1 LRWRLSRLGMV
12 PLTGHVVEC
21 KCPQA
26 TAEVTPRVM
35 RRAGQLSQMSQ
46 GVRAKNDRAW
56 FDGALSRVCHIPV
69 VAAS

>member
-1 LRWRLSRLGMV
+1 
-12 PLTGHVVEC
+12 
-21 KCPQA
+21 
-26 TAEVTPRVM
+26 M